1 MERKIT
7 NEFLKWK
14 NENISKPMFLYGTR
28 QVGKTYSV
36 LEFGEKYYKN
46 VAYFDTMNNPLLTTT
61 LIKEKILSRVIDK
74 LMELSCEEIVKG
86 ETLIVFDNC
95 EDVETIRSMK
105 IFNNSMYDV
114 IIIGSNRDMINKVH
128 MDDFYYRQMMPLDFC
143 EYLLNTDKAQLVD
156 FIKDSYINDTPMP
169 FHQMAMDAYN
179 EYLMCGGFPEVVLA
193 RNSQN
198 DLQLEAIKQKI
209 INIYKSECV
218 KYDNNNISFVRSN
231 EVIDSMPL
239 QLTKENKKF
248 QYGSIKKGGRSKD
261 YEGSIN
267 TLVTNGILNRSYR
280 INDIKSPLSSVRD
293 LESFKLYCND
303 VGLLYTM
310 LHLNKNKFMC
320 DDEIRRSLIENNVA
334 NTLVNNGYN
343 LYYHQSD
350 GKAEISFVI
359 QNRIGKVIPIDLVNM
374 KLTKA
379 KALSLFLSKYG
390 LIDGIRITEDNFSF
404 KKGIK
409 YIPVYATFC
418 LKDI

>member
-46 VAYFDTMNNPLLTTT
+46 VAYFDTSNNYPLIST
-61 LIKEKILSRVIDK
+61 LVKEKILSRVIDK
-74 LMELSCEEIVKG
+74 LMELSSEEIIKG

-95 EDVETIRSMK
+95 EDIETIRSMK
-105 IFNNSMYDV
+105 IFNNSGYDI

-143 EYLLNTDKAQLVD
+143 EYLLNTEKSQLVD
-156 FIKDSYINDTPMP
+156 FIKDSYNNNTPMP

-179 EYLMCGGFPEVVLA
+179 EYLMCGGFPEVVIA

-248 QYGSIKKGGRSKD
+248 QYGAIKKGGRSKD

-310 LHLNKNKFMC
+310 LHLNKNKFM
-320 DDEIRRSLIENNVA
+320 DDSEIRRSLIENNVA
-334 NTLVNNGYN
+334 NTLINNGYN

-359 QNRIGKVIPIDLVNM
+359 QNRIGKVIPIDLVNK

-379 KALSLFLSKYG
+379 KALSLFLSRYG
-390 LIDGIRITEDNFSF
+390 LVDGIRITEDNFSF

>member
-46 VAYFDTMNNPLLTTT
+46 VAYFDTSNNYPLIST
-61 LIKEKILSRVIDK
+61 LVKEKILSRVIDK
-74 LMELSCEEIVKG
+74 LMELSSEEIVKG

-95 EDVETIRSMK
+95 EDIETIRSMK

-156 FIKDSYINDTPMP
+156 FIKDSYNNNTPMP

-179 EYLMCGGFPEVVLA
+179 EYLMCGGFPEVVIA
-193 RNSQN
+193 RNNQN

-218 KYDNNNISFVRSN
+218 KYDDNNISFVRSN

-310 LHLNKNKFMC
+310 LHLNENKFLN
-320 DDEIRRSLIENNVA
+320 DDGIRRSLIENNVA
-334 NTLVNNGYN
+334 NTLINNGYN

-390 LIDGIRITEDNFSF
+390 LVDGIRITEDNFSF

-409 YIPVYATFC
+409 YIPIYATFC

>member
-46 VAYFDTMNNPLLTTT
+46 VAYFDTSNNYPLIST

-74 LMELSCEEIVKG
+74 LMELSSEEIIKG

-95 EDVETIRSMK
+95 EDIETIRSMK

-156 FIKDSYINDTPMP
+156 FIKDSYNNNTPMP

-179 EYLMCGGFPEVVLA
+179 EYLMCGGFPEVVIA

-218 KYDNNNISFVRSN
+218 KYDDNNISFVRSN

-248 QYGSIKKGGRSKD
+248 QYGAIKKGGRSKD

-310 LHLNKNKFMC
+310 LHLNKNKFMD

-334 NTLVNNGYN
+334 NTLINNGYN

-390 LIDGIRITEDNFSF
+390 LVDGIRITEDNFSL

-409 YIPVYATFC
+409 YIPIYATFC

>member
-46 VAYFDTMNNPLLTTT
+46 VAYFDTSNNYPLIST

-74 LMELSCEEIVKG
+74 LMELSSEEIIKG

-95 EDVETIRSMK
+95 EDIETIRSMK

-156 FIKDSYINDTPMP
+156 FIKDSYNNNTPMP

-179 EYLMCGGFPEVVLA
+179 EYLMCGGFPEVVIA

-218 KYDNNNISFVRSN
+218 KYDDNNISFVRSN

-248 QYGSIKKGGRSKD
+248 QYGAIKKGGRSKD

-310 LHLNKNKFMC
+310 LHLNKNKFLN

-334 NTLVNNGYN
+334 NTLINNGYN

-390 LIDGIRITEDNFSF
+390 LVDGIRITEDNFSF

-409 YIPVYATFC
+409 YIPIYATFC